1 MKQRGFTLLEVIVA
15 TAILAM
21 GVGVAMQIFSGGMN
35 NLRRIDLAHR
45 AMDHAENVMGEILS
59 DEMVLGPL
67 QVSGDLD
74 DDFSFSAVVD
84 YWDPPAPPGLQ
95 LDLVQPRVQILSVV
109 VDINFKHDRYG
120 KKYRAVCLKT
130 ISLAPQGPGGPLAN
144 PIQQLFGGS

>member
-59 DEMVLGPL
+59 DEMITGPL
-67 QVSGDLD
+67 EVSGDLD
-74 DDFSFSAVVD
+74 ENFSYSATVD
-84 YWDPPAPPGLQ
+84 YWDPPSPPGLQ
-95 LDLVQPRVQILSVV
+95 LDIVQPRFQILSVV
-109 VDINFKHDRYG
+109 VDIHFKHDRFG

-130 ISLAPQGPGGPLAN
+130 ISLTPQGPGGPMAN